1 MRDYQ
6 TLAHVVRELKEI
18 RAAQEDHITYGRAA
32 DHAEYRH
39 VCGVIRGLTLA
50 ENIVNDLVQK
60 MEKSDD

>member
-1 MRDYQ
+1 MNDYKI
-6 TLAHVVRELKEI
+6 LALIVRELQEI
-18 RAAQEDHITYGRAA
+18 RAAQEAHITGGRAA

-60 MEKSDD
+60 LEKSDD

>member
-6 TLAHVVRELKEI
+6 ILAQTVRELKEL
-18 RAAQEDHITYGRAA
+18 RVAQEDHLTSGRAA

-60 MEKSDD
+60 LEKSDD

>member
-1 MRDYQ
+1 MNDYKI
-6 TLAHVVRELKEI
+6 LAMIVRELQEI
-18 RAAQEDHITYGRAA
+18 RTGQESHITGGRAA

-60 MEKSDD
+60 LEKSDD

>member
-1 MRDYQ
+1 MNDYK
-6 TLAHVVRELKEI
+6 TLALIVRELQEI
-18 RAAQEDHITYGRAA
+18 RTGQEAHITGGRAA

-60 MEKSDD
+60 LEKSDD

>member
-6 TLAHVVRELKEI
+6 ILAHIVRELQEI
-18 RAAQEDHITYGRAA
+18 RAAQEDHITGGRAA

-60 MEKSDD
+60 MEKADD

>member
-6 TLAHVVRELKEI
+6 TLAHIVRELQEI
-18 RAAQEDHITYGRAA
+18 RAAQEDHITSGRAA

>member
-6 TLAHVVRELKEI
+6 TLAHVVRELQEI
-18 RAAQEDHITYGRAA
+18 RAAQEDHVTGGRAA

-60 MEKSDD
+60 MENADD